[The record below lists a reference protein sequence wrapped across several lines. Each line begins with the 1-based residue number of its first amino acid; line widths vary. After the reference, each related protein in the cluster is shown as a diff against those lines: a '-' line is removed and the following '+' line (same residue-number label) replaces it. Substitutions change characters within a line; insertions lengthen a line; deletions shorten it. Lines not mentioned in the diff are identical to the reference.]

1 MLEGLRL
8 RTLLSRITA
17 ARALLI
23 DNLDAA
29 VSSRLAAASYTAP
42 DNAGIAAIKAK
53 TDNLPASPAAQ
64 GNLADIDYLKR
75 TTVTGT
81 GVAGS
86 IVALVDAIKTA
97 VDAIKSTVDTNLN
110 ATVSSRMAAA
120 SYKDPDTTAL
130 SGTPTTDA
138 LTDFLRSLEKRSA
151 ATGVAGSIA
160 GLINAVKTK
169 TDALPASPAN
179 ESTSTA
185 IKAKTD
191 NLPAAPASQAHA
203 EAGATVPAADAT
215 TNTNSRDVL
224 GNKSDA
230 APAVGTAANS
240 TLSVA
245 AYIKALWNLLRSVT
259 WSHIDAAISS
269 RASATTA
276 PSWFFTK
283 TTPGGFYPGV
293 DVAGSGSSG
302 VFSSWVEIED
312 STPAALELTSVTVY
326 TPNNVTAGFEV
337 DIGTGAAGAE
347 SSIGSVT
354 GRHNVASNVF
364 VIPIPRPI
372 SVASGTRVAVRIKLN
387 STSATQYH
395 VAVNYLR

>member
-224 GNKSDA
+224 GQKGDA
-230 APAVGTAANS
+230 APATSTAANS
-240 TLSVA
+240 TLSA
-245 AYIKALWNLLRSVT
+245 MAYIKALWNLLRGVT
-259 WSHIDAAISS
+259 WANLDATVSS
-269 RASATTA
+269 RAPKWTGRNNGRYETQSETYVTALDLSGPGVINWLHAKRSTSA
-276 PSWFFTK
+276 
-283 TTPGGFYPGV
+283 GGFYLKMTIDGV
-293 DVAGSGSSG
+293 VFETPVSSTELFLAALGYNAAQGSPDRRFMSATAHTPCNIPFYNGLKL
-302 VFSSWVEIED
+302 ELKKD
-312 STPAALELTSVTVY
+312 PAAGNWALLQWDVM
-326 TPNNVTAGFEV
+326 TA
-337 DIGTGAAGAE
+337 
-347 SSIGSVT
+347 
-354 GRHNVASNVF
+354 
-364 VIPIPRPI
+364 
-372 SVASGTRVAVRIKLN
+372 
-387 STSATQYH
+387 
-395 VAVNYLR
+395 